1 MKVKIFSLFATVI
14 LLHHNSFSQAV
25 LPLEIVSNS
34 SGAKITIINSLN
46 YNNKKLPERYE
57 KETISALS
65 NFPELKNV
73 PIKFRI
79 KKSFATLKTKPTF
92 FSMFKPKGHR
102 TYIITISDRTI
113 QKLMPITFANLP
125 ENARIGIIGHEL
137 SHVVDFSK
145 KTTWQ
150 SFKVAFGHLNKHYMD
165 SLEFHTDKI
174 CIDHGLGKDLETWSS
189 FIRNTM
195 HTVFWRGADYVNKVD
210 THFERY
216 MNPSTIEK
224 YIKADSAT
232 INARQTIKK

>member
-1 MKVKIFSLFATVI
+1 MNVKIKIFAFFVTVI
-14 LLHHNSFSQAV
+14 LLQNNSFGQTVS
-25 LPLEIVSNS
+25 PLEIVSNS
-34 SGAKITIINSLN
+34 LGVKSSITNSLN
-46 YNNKKLPERYE
+46 YDRKKLPAGYE
-57 KETISALS
+57 KEIMSALS
-65 NFPELKNV
+65 NFPELQNV
-73 PIKFRI
+73 PVKFRV

-92 FSMFKPKGHR
+92 FSMFKPKEHR
-102 TYIITISDRTI
+102 TYVITISNKTI

-232 INARQTIKK
+232 IN